1 MKDKVKQNINFLEY
15 PLWQPAERNQPEMT
29 KFTDIEGY
37 KYEASGGIPSKVDMQ
52 FLYSMLH
59 LSQSENWNYELNFSE
74 YYILNFC
81 GMTPSK
87 ERKKRLKESL
97 EKWKRVTIFF
107 SGTFYDNK
115 EYLCME
121 FGIIDSWKI
130 RNNDNKLKV
139 RLNKEWMQKI
149 RDSKFF
155 KYISFD
161 QIKKLKSPLAL
172 RLYEILCKTFYNRT
186 VWEID
191 IFKLAQ
197 KIPMS
202 EKYMAHIVPK
212 IQAATR
218 RITNT
223 TELNIKCETIKHGR
237 GKGKFIFTK
246 NTSDIVIKP

>member
-1 MKDKVKQNINFLEY
+1 MNDKIKQDINFLEY
-15 PLWQPAERNQPEMT
+15 PIWQPAQRNQPERS
-29 KFTDIEGY
+29 KFTNIEGY

-59 LSQSENWNYELNFSE
+59 LSQSKNWNYELIFSE

-81 GMTPSK
+81 GMAPSK
-87 ERKKRLKESL
+87 ERKKRFKESL
-97 EKWKRVTIFF
+97 EKWKRVTISF

-115 EYLCME
+115 EYLYME

-130 RNNDNKLKV
+130 QKNDNKLKIS
-139 RLNKEWMQKI
+139 LNKDWVQKVKN
-149 RDSKFF
+149 SKFF

-172 RLYEILCKTFYNRT
+172 RLYEILCKTFFQRT
-186 VWEID
+186 SWEINVL
-191 IFKLAQ
+191 KLAQ

-202 EKYMAHIVPK
+202 EIYFSDIVPK
-212 IQAATR
+212 IKAATK
-218 RITNT
+218 RITEKT
-223 TELNIKCETIKHGR
+223 DLNISLKVIKQGR

-246 NTSDIVIKP
+246 